1 MRLSVEERLN
11 YQKKEPVS
19 IYGMSNFGGIAILD
33 IIYDTDDYI
42 VWYDSQIESENRK
55 IHVSK
60 IYYTKNK
67 EFMEPFFKP
76 YGSMYVKL
84 SECLRIPV

>member
-1 MRLSVEERLN
+1 MRLSVEEKLS
-11 YQKKEPVS
+11 YQKKEAISV
-19 IYGMSNFGGIAILD
+19 YGLSNFGGIAILD
-33 IIYDTDDYI
+33 IIYSTDDYI
-42 VWYDSQIESENRK
+42 VWYDSQIESKNHK

-60 IYYTKNK
+60 IYYSENGGY
-67 EFMEPFFKP
+67 FKP